1 MNIEFKN
8 IEIEDAQLDL
18 LKEQLSLYLKSL
30 KNIGDEKKDLNIV
43 SLFSGCG
50 GMDLGFEGGFKAH
63 KKSISKE
70 TYNNFFEKNINN
82 NYIALKPT
90 RFKTVFAN
98 DILIDAR
105 NIWVHN
111 FSKKNYKPEVFHKE
125 SIVNL
130 VKLHEQGL
138 NVFPE
143 KVDVVTGGFPC
154 QDFSVAG
161 KRNGFNSHR
170 KHDGK
175 LINGDISTEET
186 RGKLYYWMK
195 RVIEITKPK
204 IFIAENVK
212 GLVNLSDVKEII
224 QKDFASANGNG
235 YIVLDPQILH
245 SANFG
250 VPQSR
255 ERVIFIGIKKSE
267 LNPKALKELSKKKIS
282 KEYNPYPPITHS
294 KDAFVSLKDIFN
306 EIKEPLDSN
315 DLSQQHY
322 SKAKFMGKHCQ
333 GQSEINLDKIGPTI
347 RAEHHGNIEFR
358 RLSLENGGRYK
369 VELSSGKIER
379 RLTVRE
385 CGLIQSFPPDFEF
398 VIKSNEPRK
407 KFLISPSQAYKVIGN
422 AVPPLMAYNLAK
434 RIEYLWDTYF
444 KK

>member
-1 MNIEFKN
+1 MKIELKN
-8 IEIEDAQLDL
+8 IEIEDTQLEL
-18 LKEQLSLYLKSL
+18 VKEQLSLYLKSL
-30 KNIGDEKKDLNIV
+30 NNISDEKKDLNIV

-63 KKSISKE
+63 KNSISE
-70 TYNNFFEKNINN
+70 EMYNNFVEKSVNS
-82 NYIALKPT
+82 NYVELKST

-98 DILIDAR
+98 DILKDAK
-105 NIWVHN
+105 NTWVHN
-111 FSKKNYKPEVFHKE
+111 FSKNNYKPEVFYTE

-138 NVFPE
+138 NIFPK
-143 KVDVVTGGFPC
+143 KVDIVTGGFPC

-175 LINGDISTEET
+175 LIIGDLPTEET

-195 RVIEITKPK
+195 RVIEITEPK

-212 GLVNLSDVKEII
+212 GLVNLPHVKEII
-224 QKDFASANGNG
+224 QKDFSSANGNG
-235 YIVLDPQILH
+235 YIVLDPQVLH
-245 SANFG
+245 SANYG

-267 LNPKALKELSKKKIS
+267 LTPNALKELSRKKIS
-282 KEYNPYPPITHS
+282 EEYNPYPPITHKNES
-294 KDAFVSLKDIFN
+294 FVTLKTILKDIQ
-306 EIKEPLDSN
+306 EPSISD
-315 DLSQQHY
+315 DLSQQNY

-333 GQSEINLDKIGPTI
+333 GQVEINLDKIGPTI
-347 RAEHHGNIEFR
+347 RSEHHGNIEFR
-358 RLSLENGGRYK
+358 RLSIENGGKYK
-369 VELSSGKIER
+369 SELESGKIER

-398 VIKSNEPRK
+398 VVKSDVPRK

-434 RIEYLWDTYF
+434 RIENLWDKYF
-444 KK
+444 NE